1 MKRAQTTCR
10 LGAPPIIIDALSGPS
25 QGPVTLNPLARDLRA
40 ALGPRR
46 DPLFLL
52 LPRESMSIFGAREKE
67 GGLQTRGEI
76 WDMLL
81 YILINGG
88 WFDREFFEKEGN
100 I

>member
-1 MKRAQTTCR
+1 
-10 LGAPPIIIDALSGPS
+10 
-25 QGPVTLNPLARDLRA
+25 
-40 ALGPRR
+40 
-46 DPLFLL
+46 
-52 LPRESMSIFGAREKE
+52 MSIFGAREKE

-81 YILINGG
+81 YILINSG